1 MDGISLIP
9 ALNGKLS
16 ERPVPLAFGYK
27 RLYKKT
33 ELYAFLNGAYKICN
47 PDVGD
52 AMKPYDLEKD
62 PAETVDLS
70 GSHPQLLQEM
80 QSGLEEIKASL
91 ATQPGRQGL

>member
-1 MDGISLIP
+1 MNSGR

-16 ERPVPLAFGYK
+16 ERPAPLAFGYQ

-52 AMKPYDLEKD
+52 AMKLYDLEKD

-80 QSGLEEIKASL
+80 QSGLEEIKASWRHSRE
-91 ATQPGRQGL
+91 GKDYSW